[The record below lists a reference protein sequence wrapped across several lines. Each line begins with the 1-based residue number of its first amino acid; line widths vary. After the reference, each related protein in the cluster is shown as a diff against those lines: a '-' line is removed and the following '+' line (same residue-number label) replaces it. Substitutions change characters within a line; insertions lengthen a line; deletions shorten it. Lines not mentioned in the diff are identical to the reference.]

1 MGSTNTR
8 EVDLEIMLWD
18 RRTKREVDLEIMNL
32 PLEGAA
38 TMQVE
43 LPIQKTLKK
52 VIHELCQISTIDRT
66 LAQTGFK
73 RSTQKRQNKLQT
85 V

>member
-1 MGSTNTR
+1 MGSTN
-8 EVDLEIMLWD
+8 
-18 RRTKREVDLEIMNL
+18 KREVDLEIMNL

-66 LAQTGFK
+66 LAQT
-73 RSTQKRQNKLQT
+73 QKRQNKLQT